1 LRLFFCFFM
10 LSHLHFSLLI
20 HVVFISPS
28 FLKSII
34 IPSEK
39 SNPFSTNPA
48 NFQLFIPFYSSLKLA
63 LTILFYLHYP
73 SFAHYHQKRPQG
85 WAWFMSYLF
94 IYLFRVELFCL
105 SNGVCCICVA
115 FFHQKSG
122 KAECCGLAACSPRI
136 GR

>member
-1 LRLFFCFFM
+1 LFFFM

-39 SNPFSTNPA
+39 SNPFSTDPA
-48 NFQLFIPFYSSLKLA
+48 NFQLFIPFYSSLKLT
-63 LTILFYLHYP
+63 LTILLYLHYP

-105 SNGVCCICVA
+105 SNGVSCICVA